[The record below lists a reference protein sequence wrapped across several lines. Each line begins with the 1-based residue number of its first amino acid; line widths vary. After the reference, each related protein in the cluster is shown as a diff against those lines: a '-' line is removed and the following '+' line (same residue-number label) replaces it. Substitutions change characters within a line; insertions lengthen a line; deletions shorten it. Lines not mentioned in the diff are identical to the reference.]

1 MGDNDHANAANE
13 QVRQAKENGT
23 IPESRENHSMLRLV
37 VDGEKLTANNP
48 IDLLVLNLLRGKRYD
63 GHYDGDE
70 EQVAKWAIAA
80 WCQEI
85 GWAPDLRD
93 YETGEQV
100 ELGDKV
106 PYLNA
111 AFYDYEHVDEDDLS
125 RELVEGTLDDVE
137 ATVVDEDMTGA
148 SREQVA
154 RGTVQR
160 IRRKLN
166 ESDDAQED
174 ADTEDLGELVDG
186 HERGVV
192 AIIREGIQQHR
203 GNVYDD
209 NVPMTKDELDAAADV
224 AKAIEEAVT
233 EDDDVE

>member
-1 MGDNDHANAANE
+1 MGHASSVNE
-13 QVRQAKENGT
+13 QLRKAEENNT
-23 IPESRENHSMLRLV
+23 IPESSADRSSIRLV
-37 VDGEKLTANNP
+37 VDGEHLNPDNP
-48 IDLLVLNLLRGKRYD
+48 IDFLVLKLLRGKRYD
-63 GHYDGDE
+63 GYYDGDE
-70 EQVAKWAIAA
+70 TKVTKWAIGA

-85 GWAPDLRD
+85 GWAPDLRGYD
-93 YETGEQV
+93 VGEQV
-100 ELGDKV
+100 DLGDEV

-125 RELVEGTLDDVE
+125 REFVEGTLDDVE
-137 ATVVDEDMTGA
+137 ATIVDEDMTGA

-166 ESDDAQED
+166 ESDDVQEED
-174 ADTEDLGELVDG
+174 DSEDLEELVDG

-192 AIIREGIQQHR
+192 AIIREGIEQHR

-209 NVPMTKDELDAAADV
+209 DIPMTKDELDAAADV
-224 AKAIEEAVT
+224 AKAIEEAAT
-233 EDDDVE
+233 GGDDVE